1 MKDIYKMFPTCKDI
15 RAAQLD
21 GLKDGIATAKYILQN
36 THHDGRI
43 ISRTEYS
50 TREECEKAA
59 EKARRECEPY
69 SHILLYAVFQF

>member
-1 MKDIYKMFPTCKDI
+1 MTCKEI

-21 GLKDGIATAKYILQN
+21 SLKDGTATAKYILQN

-43 ISRTEYS
+43 ISRTEYES
-50 TREECEKAA
+50 REECEKAA
-59 EKARRECEPY
+59 EEARRKYEPY